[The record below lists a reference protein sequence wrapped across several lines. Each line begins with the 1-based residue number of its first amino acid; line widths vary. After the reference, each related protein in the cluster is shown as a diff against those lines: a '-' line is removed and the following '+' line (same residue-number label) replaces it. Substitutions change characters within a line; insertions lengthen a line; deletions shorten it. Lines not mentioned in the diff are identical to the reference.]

1 MKTDSLIDM
10 LAQGAGPAPRGVV
23 ARRLGPAAS
32 IGILCSGV
40 LALAVI
46 GPVPHWML
54 LQAGFWI
61 KLAYAA
67 IMVGTTGLLTARLAR
82 PAARVRTPAQ
92 ALGCAVGAM
101 ALVGAAV
108 VVLAP
113 AGERLHAV
121 LGSTWMVC
129 PIYVLCLSLPALVAI
144 IHAMRGLAPTRLR
157 RAGFGGGLLAGA
169 LGAAGYSLACPELSP
184 AFVAVW
190 YTAGIGAA
198 GLLGALLGP
207 RLLRW

>member
-23 ARRLGPAAS
+23 ARRLWPAAC
-32 IGILCSGV
+32 IGILCSSL
-40 LALAVI
+40 LALALI

-54 LQAGFWI
+54 LQPGFWI
-61 KLAYAA
+61 KLGYAA
-67 IMVGTTGLLTARLAR
+67 AMVGTAALLAARLSR
-82 PAARVRTPAQ
+82 PAASVRFPAR
-92 ALGCAVGAM
+92 ALGCAVGVM
-101 ALVGAAV
+101 ALLGAAAAA
-108 VVLAP
+108 LAP
-113 AGERLHAV
+113 AGERLSAV

-129 PIYVLCLSLPALVAI
+129 PVYVLGLSLPALVAI
-144 IHAMRGLAPTRLR
+144 ILAMRGLGPTRLR
-157 RAGFGGGLLAGA
+157 MAGFAGGLLAGA

-184 AFVAVW
+184 AFVAAW

-198 GLLGALLGP
+198 SLLGALLGP